1 MNFLDAIILGAAEG
15 ITEFLPVSSTAHLI
29 LAAKILGLDST
40 ALLKSFEIVI
50 QLGAILAVV
59 FIYKERL
66 RSGAALWF
74 KLAIAFVPTGFAGLF
89 LYKHIKASLTPEASI
104 IFMFLTGALFIAAEF
119 FYKIRAARAQDLGA
133 AQDPQDLRS
142 NAVQDP
148 SAAAKNSSA
157 KDPQDP
163 SAKDPSAKDPQDP
176 HATPAQEVSLKTAVF
191 IGLFQVVSL
200 LPGVSRSGI
209 TIIGGMFLGLSRT
222 ASVEFSFL
230 LALPTMFIASGY
242 ELYKN
247 QASFSAQDLWILGAG
262 FAASFVFSY
271 LAVKWF
277 LRFVRQNTFTPFG
290 VYLIASAAAFGAFL

>member
-1 MNFLDAIILGAAEG
+1 MNFLDAIILGAVEG
-15 ITEFLPVSSTAHLI
+15 ITEFLPVSSTAHII

-66 RSGAALWF
+66 SAGAALWF

-148 SAAAKNSSA
+148 SAAAKDLQDLRSSPAAKNSSA

-163 SAKDPSAKDPQDP
+163 LTS
-176 HATPAQEVSLKTAVF
+176 PAQEVSLKTAVF

-247 QASFSAQDLWILGAG
+247 QASLGAQDLWILGAG

>member
-1 MNFLDAIILGAAEG
+1 MNFLDAIILGAVEG

-66 RSGAALWF
+66 SAGAALWF

-89 LYKHIKASLTPEASI
+89 LYKHIKASLTPQASI

-119 FYKIRAARAQDLGA
+119 FYKIRAAMAQDLGA
-133 AQDPQDLRS
+133 AQDLRS
-142 NAVQDP
+142 SVAQDP
-148 SAAAKNSSA
+148 SAAAKDLQDLRSSPAAKNS
-157 KDPQDP
+157 
-163 SAKDPSAKDPQDP
+163 SAKDPQDP